1 MRFITAFVYLVFL
14 ICPCALCY
22 GQVSFSSVNGER
34 GYAAMRGSFV
44 WHLDNGITL
53 IPSGG
58 YYRISDKEEDETG
71 ASGKIALEGQYEIG
85 NSLLLFA
92 GGSYIPR
99 RLGFEA
105 TQYYAG
111 GQYDLCYVCGPF
123 KNPYIG
129 LSAGQTFYDLTAYK
143 DGTSY
148 NGHFHANAPRAGVY
162 AGSEVGKFFLQV
174 HYDKVIK
181 YSHRLPENIVSNWTE
196 IPFMTAIVQGFI
208 RDVAA
213 AKLSYRTRWITPYAV
228 YARYKYT
235 TRSQDTISVAGG
247 VSVHWNTT
255 TFSGG
260 VEIFEQNREENRK
273 TYFSMAVS
281 TEF

>member
-1 MRFITAFVYLVFL
+1 MRVITAFVYLVLL

-34 GYAAMRGSFV
+34 GYAALRGSFV
-44 WHLDNGITL
+44 MPLDNGLTL

-58 YYRISDKEEDETG
+58 YYRITDSEEDETG
-71 ASGKIALEGQYEIG
+71 AGGKMALEGQYEIG
-85 NSLLLFA
+85 NPLLLRA

-105 TQYYAG
+105 TEYYLGAQYA
-111 GQYDLCYVCGPF
+111 LCYRCGVL
-123 KNPYIG
+123 KNPYAG
-129 LSAGQTFYDLTAYK
+129 LTVGQTFYDLTAYA

-148 NGHFHANAPRAGVY
+148 GGHFHTSAVRTGIE
-162 AGSEVGKFFLQV
+162 AGSEVGKFFVQAR
-174 HYDKVIK
+174 YDKVIK
-181 YSHRLPENIVSNWTE
+181 YSHRPPENIVSNWTE

-208 RDVAA
+208 RDVSAV
-213 AKLSYRTRWITPYAV
+213 KLSYRTRWIAPYAV

-235 TRSQDTISVAGG
+235 TRSKDTISVAGG
-247 VSVHWNTT
+247 ISIHWGQSTL
-255 TFSGG
+255 SGG

-273 TYFSMAVS
+273 TYFSMAAS